1 MSSSKVR
8 LKTTSSIDPNFCDGC
23 GTMLPPIPALGDIV
37 CLSCKK
43 ATPAEQFDGIES
55 SYTIWFHKV
64 CLIRY
69 HFINFFEWNAFHFV
83 QIDLIIMN
91 FFISVM
97 KTTQHI
103 PKRKKVVQMTIS
115 RLMAQPLIDNVLNA
129 DMKKCHTRPYS

>member
-37 CLSCKK
+37 CLSCNK

-64 CLIRY
+64 CLIDK
-69 HFINFFEWNAFHFV
+69 FLKALFV
-83 QIDLIIMN
+83 IR
-91 FFISVM
+91 ISFR
-97 KTTQHI
+97 T
-103 PKRKKVVQMTIS
+103 
-115 RLMAQPLIDNVLNA
+115 N
-129 DMKKCHTRPYS
+129 

>member
-55 SYTIWFHKV
+55 SYTIWFHKRDEDDPAQTKKKKGGANDDFEADGPTV
-64 CLIRY
+64 DRQCAKCGYEKMSYATLQLRSADEGQTVFFTCL
-69 HFINFFEWNAFHFV
+69 
-83 QIDLIIMN
+83 
-91 FFISVM
+91 
-97 KTTQHI
+97 
-103 PKRKKVVQMTIS
+103 
-115 RLMAQPLIDNVLNA
+115 
-129 DMKKCHTRPYS
+129 KCKFKESENS